1 LALLDRKLAEL
12 DAGVKAFHDGAQ
24 PIWNNTVVVIVTEFG
39 RTAAINGTGGTDH
52 GTGGVAFLAGG
63 AVKGGRVA
71 GSWPGMGKA
80 QLNEGRDLLATT
92 DMRALFK
99 GVLREHLEVGS
110 DALARSVFPDS
121 AALAPLSGLV
131 RAG

>member
-1 LALLDRKLAEL
+1 MEDTGWDTHGGELGVLDRKLAEL

-80 QLNEGRDLLATT
+80 QLNDCLLYTS
-92 DMRALFK
+92 RC
-99 GVLREHLEVGS
+99 V
-110 DALARSVFPDS
+110 
-121 AALAPLSGLV
+121 
-131 RAG
+131 